1 MAVTPWALC
10 LDADFVPTVES
21 FAAVQNAVK
30 THGVDA
36 DGRQLKRAFVV
47 PPFSVDIKFDSPFN
61 FSTISANLGDGPSHF
76 VNSYPQWEDHW
87 DDRQYQSH
95 ANIDVLRW
103 FMMSQK
109 AANNSMDTSP
119 ELYYKV
125 PQCI

>member
-10 LDADFVPTVES
+10 IDADFVPTVES

-61 FSTISANLGDGPSHF
+61 FSTISANLGDGPSHS
-76 VNSYPQWEDHW
+76 VNSYPPWADHW
-87 DDRQYQSH
+87 DDRQYQCH

-103 FMMSQK
+103 LMMSQK
-109 AANNSMDTSP
+109 AADNSMDSSP
-119 ELYYKV
+119 ELYKV
-125 PQCI
+125 PRCV